1 MVYLDETGIGK
12 NDIEMFAWTKK
23 GTIKPIKVE
32 GKRSKRVNVIAAKSQ
47 NQIIAPFLFEGS
59 CNTAVFETYIQ
70 EVLCPTL
77 RKGQVVIMDN
87 ASFHKSKKIK
97 ELIEEKECTLVY
109 LPPYSPERNP
119 IENYWGVLK
128 KKVKQCRRII
138 EDVCEAITFALSET
152 QEFEQP

>member
-1 MVYLDETGIGK
+1 
-12 NDIEMFAWTKK
+12 MFAWTKK

-97 ELIEEKECTLVY
+97 EWIEKKDCTLVY

-119 IENYWGVLK
+119 IEKYWGVLK

-138 EDVCEAITFALSET
+138 EDVYEAITLALNET
-152 QEFEQP
+152 QEFGQP